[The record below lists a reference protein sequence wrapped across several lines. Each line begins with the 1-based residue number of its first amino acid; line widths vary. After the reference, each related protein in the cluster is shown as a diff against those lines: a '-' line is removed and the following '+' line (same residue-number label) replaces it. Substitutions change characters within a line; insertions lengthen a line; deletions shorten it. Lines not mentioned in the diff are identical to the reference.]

1 VINTVEANSRI
12 LNVTHE
18 PIPELNWPTMTM
30 DFPVAQGVKL
40 EGLKPDSRMRFRI
53 SEGEDGRYQ
62 IDAADELSP
71 PTPLPQG
78 SRGEQ
83 P

>member
-1 VINTVEANSRI
+1 APPKPEIWTEGVINTVERETRT

-18 PIPELNWPTMTM
+18 PIPELKWPTMTM
-30 DFPVAQGVKL
+30 DFPVAKGVKL
-40 EGLKPDSRMRFRI
+40 DGLQSESRMRFRI

-62 IDAADELSP
+62 IDAVDSA
-71 PTPLPQG
+71 
-78 SRGEQ
+78 RAQ